1 MIPKS
6 RLLLEK
12 RITQM
17 KSSFQ
22 SILAK
27 GILAF
32 SKLLIFITEGI
43 QTT

>member
-1 MIPKS
+1 MIPKC
-6 RLLLEK
+6 RLSLEK

-17 KSSFQ
+17 KTSFQ
-22 SILAK
+22 SILVK

-43 QTT
+43 QIT